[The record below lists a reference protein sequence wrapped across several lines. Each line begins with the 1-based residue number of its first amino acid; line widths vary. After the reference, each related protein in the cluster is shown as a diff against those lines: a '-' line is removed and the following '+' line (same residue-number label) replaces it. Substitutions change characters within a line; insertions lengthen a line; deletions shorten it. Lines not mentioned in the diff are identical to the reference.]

1 MKILVINAGSSSM
14 KYQLM
19 DMDGEKVLAKG
30 NCERI
35 GNGGHLEHKAN
46 GQQFDTDI
54 PMPDHT
60 VAFEVIKKALTEG
73 EGKVIGDLSEITA
86 IGHRVVQ
93 GGSSFSASCLITDEV
108 VDKVTQYIPLA
119 PIHNPAGLRGIE
131 AATAA
136 FGKEIPQ
143 VAVFDTAFH
152 QTMPEKAYMYGL
164 PYEYYEKYGIRRY
177 GFHGTSHRFVSQR
190 CFELLGKPDGK
201 GTRVITCHIGSGA
214 SIAAIKDGE
223 VVDTSMGMT
232 PLDGFMMSTRCGSVD
247 PAAVTFL
254 MEKEGLTPAEMD
266 NIMNKKSG
274 MASLSGQS
282 PDDRDVIA
290 AIEKG
295 DARAKMA
302 WDVRSYQIAKTIGG
316 YLMALGGADA
326 IVLTAGSGENQYQLR
341 KDILGYLAWLGVTMD
356 DEAAHVRRQEIE
368 ISGKDSAI
376 RVFVIPTDE
385 ELVIARDT
393 AAIVP
398 NL

>member
-19 DMDGEKVLAKG
+19 DMESESVLAKG

-35 GNGGHLEHKAN
+35 ADGGHLEHKAN
-46 GQQFDTDI
+46 GQVFEKDI

-73 EGKVIGDLSEITA
+73 EGKVIDDLSEITA

-164 PYEYYEKYGIRRY
+164 PYEYYEKYGLRRY
-177 GFHGTSHRFVSQR
+177 GFHGTSHRFVSKR

-201 GTRVITCHIGSGA
+201 GTRIITCHIGSGA

-232 PLDGFMMSTRCGSVD
+232 PLDGFVMSTRCGAVD

-254 MEKEGLTPAEMD
+254 MEKEGFTPAQMD
-266 NIMNKKSG
+266 NVMNKKSG
-274 MASLSGQS
+274 MSGLSGLA

-341 KDILGYLAWLGVTMD
+341 KDICDYLAWLGVTID

-393 AAIVP
+393 AEIVQ

>member
-46 GQQFDTDI
+46 GRQFDTDI

-73 EGKVIGDLSEITA
+73 EGKVIDDLSEITA

-108 VDKVTQYIPLA
+108 VEKVTQYIPLA

-316 YLMALGGADA
+316 YLMALGGADD

-393 AAIVP
+393 AAIVE

>member
-19 DMDGEKVLAKG
+19 DMDGEVVLAKG

-35 GNGGHLEHKAN
+35 GVDGHLEHKAH
-46 GQQFDTDI
+46 GQEFCRDVA
-54 PMPDHT
+54 MPDHT
-60 VAFEVIKKALTEG
+60 VAFEVLKDALISG
-73 EGKVIGDLSEITA
+73 EGKVIDDLSEIAA

-93 GGSSFSASCLITDEV
+93 GGSSFTASCLINDEV
-108 VDKVTQYIPLA
+108 VEKVKQYIPLA
-119 PIHNPAGLRGIE
+119 PIHNPACLRGIE

-136 FGKEIPQ
+136 FGTDIPQ

-232 PLDGFMMSTRCGSVD
+232 PLDGFMMSTRCGAVD
-247 PAAVTFL
+247 PSAVTFL

-274 MASLSGQS
+274 MSGLTGLK
-282 PDDRDVIA
+282 PDDRDVCA
-290 AIEKG
+290 AIEQG
-295 DARAKMA
+295 DKRAKMA

-341 KDILGYLAWLGVTMD
+341 KDIMDYLAWLGVTID
-356 DEAAHVRRQEIE
+356 EEAAHVRRTEIE

-393 AAIVP
+393 KAIVAA
-398 NL
+398 L

>member
-19 DMDGEKVLAKG
+19 DMDGETVLAKG

-35 GNGGHLEHKAN
+35 GNGGHLEHKVN

-54 PMPDHT
+54 SMPDHT

-73 EGKVIGDLSEITA
+73 EGKVIDDLSEITA

-356 DEAAHVRRQEIE
+356 DQAAHVRRQEIE

-393 AAIVP
+393 AAIVAAM
-398 NL
+398 

>member
-19 DMDGEKVLAKG
+19 DMDGEVVLAKG

-35 GNGGHLEHKAN
+35 GNGGHLEHKAH

-60 VAFEVIKKALTEG
+60 VAFEVLKKALTEG
-73 EGKVIGDLSEITA
+73 TGKVIDDLSEITA

-93 GGSSFSASCLITDEV
+93 GGSSFTASCLIDDTV
-108 VDKVTQYIPLA
+108 VEKVKQYIPLA
-119 PIHNPAGLRGIE
+119 PIHNPACLRGIE

-136 FGKEIPQ
+136 FGKDIPQ

-177 GFHGTSHRFVSQR
+177 GFHGTSHRFVSKR

-232 PLDGFMMSTRCGSVD
+232 PLDGFMMSTRCGAVD
-247 PAAVTFL
+247 PSAVTFL
-254 MEKEGLTPAEMD
+254 MEKEGLSPAEMD

-274 MASLSGQS
+274 MASLSGKS
-282 PDDRDVIA
+282 SDDRDVDA
-290 AIEKG
+290 AIVAG
-295 DARAKMA
+295 DKRAKMA

-326 IVLTAGSGENQYQLR
+326 IVLTAGSGENQYRLR
-341 KDILGYLAWLGVTMD
+341 KDILDYLAWLGVTID

-393 AAIVP
+393 KEIVSAM
-398 NL
+398 